1 MFSTKITIDTEDTKK
16 SFDEIALSRCCVM
29 ATQSLNPE
37 EFELFSNVHNILIA
51 RRRLQNEKI
60 PVED

>member
-1 MFSTKITIDTEDTKK
+1 
-16 SFDEIALSRCCVM
+16 M

-37 EFELFSNVHNILIA
+37 EFELFSNVHNVLID

-60 PVED
+60 PIAD